1 MVLSTNELLL
11 PPSPCLSSFSLCL
24 AVTLSMNTSH
34 VLLNSCQP
42 CKILVTKLAGI
53 SVITMPGAGVVASK
67 VRKQREENKKQ
78 EKEVRRCDWLTIEKK
93 SCHIREMQMNCFFPD
108 FGVSFN
114 WTRESCSPQKEC
126 SGMCDGKNE
135 TIPETILYSQRH

>member
-11 PPSPCLSSFSLCL
+11 HSSPCLSSFSLCL

-53 SVITMPGAGVVASK
+53 SVIAMPGAGVVASK
-67 VRKQREENKKQ
+67 VRKQREAAQSLRGNKDG
-78 EKEVRRCDWLTIEKK
+78 EVRQHQIFEITFVHKLRGTGHKLYNTYPPPLINMSLVKKLT
-93 SCHIREMQMNCFFPD
+93 
-108 FGVSFN
+108 
-114 WTRESCSPQKEC
+114 T
-126 SGMCDGKNE
+126 
-135 TIPETILYSQRH
+135 L